1 MRIFDILHILAAQ
14 QIIKGEH
21 LANKLNVSTR
31 TIRTDLKELDT
42 LLSEHGATI
51 KSLKGTGYKLEI
63 WDEQRFY
70 SLLKKLKEQEIVP
83 EQAASSSEARIQYI
97 IRKLLLTK
105 AYIKLDD
112 LAETLYVSRYTLQSD
127 LKDMRKI
134 LATYGLSLENRPHN
148 GIKIKG
154 SEAKL
159 RYCISDCL
167 FGRRDEIRD
176 RKHSTL
182 PIISDEDMELI
193 REVILER
200 IELNQIQLSDIALN
214 NLMIHIAI
222 ACKRIRDERYVSY
235 YPSEIKKIEAQ
246 KEFNVASEIVLD
258 LEQKMGHSFPSAE
271 IAYIAI
277 HLLGVRTIVTAHM
290 DEEEIKAIIDNDI
303 YELTIEILNQIE
315 EQLKLDIRSDKE
327 LLIGLC
333 LHLKPLI
340 NRHKYG
346 MNSRNPMLDKI
357 KSNYPLAFEAGII
370 AAEIVKL
377 RLGIQ
382 MEENEIGHLAIH
394 IGGAM
399 ERKKI
404 KGKPKRTMIVCASGL
419 GSAKLLYYKLQST
432 FGSKLEIV
440 GITELYKLKQM
451 SLDTLDFVISTIPL
465 SEPLSVPLIHVN
477 TFLDGSDIHKLENA
491 LSEAKPPAVQYVRK
505 KMVFLQQKFDNKL
518 QVLEFLSEKIQA
530 ADLVNGPLLQS
541 VIEREA
547 VSPTAFGN
555 LVAIPHPMEPLAH
568 STFWAICTLQKAMD
582 WDGKPVQF
590 VCMLC
595 IQRRKTED
603 LQSMYNIM
611 LGFLNNENLVQQL
624 IRCKTYTEFVQT
636 LYHHH
641 NE

>member
-21 LANKLNVSTR
+21 LANELNVSTR
-31 TIRTDLKELDT
+31 TIRTDLKELAA

-51 KSLKGTGYKLEI
+51 KSLKGAGYKLEI
-63 WDEQRFY
+63 WDEQRFNH
-70 SLLKKLKEQEIVP
+70 LLKKLKEQEIIVP
-83 EQAASSSEARIQYI
+83 EQTSSSPEARINYI

-105 AYIKLDD
+105 AYVKLDD

-134 LATYGLSLENRPHN
+134 LAAYGLSLENRPHN

-159 RYCISDCL
+159 RYCISDYL
-167 FGRRDEIRD
+167 FGKRDEIGD
-176 RKHSTL
+176 RRISTL
-182 PIISDEDMELI
+182 PMIPDEDMELI
-193 REVILER
+193 REIILER
-200 IELNQIQLSDIALN
+200 IELNQIELSDIALN

-222 ACKRIRDERYVSY
+222 ACKRIRDGNYVSY
-235 YPSEIKKIEAQ
+235 YPSELKKIEAQ
-246 KEFNVASEIVLD
+246 KEFNVASEIVHD
-258 LEQKMGHSFPSAE
+258 LEQQMGHSFPVAE
-271 IAYIAI
+271 IAYIAV

-290 DEEEIKAIIDNDI
+290 NEEDIKTIIDQDI
-303 YELTIEILNQIE
+303 YDLTVEILDQIE
-315 EQLKLDIRSDKE
+315 QQLKMDIRSDKE
-327 LLIGLC
+327 LLVGLC

-357 KSNYPLAFEAGII
+357 KAHYPLAFEAGII
-370 AAEIVKL
+370 AAEIIKL

-382 MEENEIGHLAIH
+382 IEENEIGYMAIH
-394 IGGAM
+394 IGGAL
-399 ERKKI
+399 ERKKME
-404 KGKPKRTMIVCASGL
+404 GKPKRTIIVCASGL
-419 GSAKLLYYKLQST
+419 GSAKLLYYKLQSI
-432 FGSKLEIV
+432 FGSRLEIV
-440 GITELYKLKQM
+440 GITGLYKLKQM
-451 SLDTLDFVISTIPL
+451 SLDTIDFVISTIPL

-477 TFLDGSDIHKLENA
+477 TFLDGSDIHKLEST
-491 LSEAKPPAVQYVRK
+491 LSEAKLPAVQYVRK
-505 KMVFLQQKFDNKL
+505 KMVFLQQKFDSKL
-518 QVLEFLSEKIQA
+518 KVLEFLSQKIQA
-530 ADLVNGPLLQS
+530 ADLVNGPLLES

-568 STFWAICTLQKAMD
+568 STFWAICTLQKAID

-603 LQSMYNIM
+603 LQNMYNIM
-611 LGFLNNENLVQQL
+611 LGFLNNENLVQRL

-636 LYHHH
+636 LYHH